1 MTRSMAPPPSWDMKD
16 RFAAN
21 LARYRKREGMSQ
33 EELGYRASL
42 HRTEVSLLERGARIP
57 RADTLVRLAHSLSV
71 SVNELVAGIEWRP
84 GSLKVVAGQFEL
96 SGEAPAATDGKDGTV
111 DREPARVGVRS

>member
-1 MTRSMAPPPSWDMKD
+1 MKD

-42 HRTEVSLLERGARIP
+42 HRTEVSLLERGARMP
-57 RADTLVRLAHSLSV
+57 RADTLVRLAHSLAV
-71 SVNELVAGIEWRP
+71 SVNDLIGSIEWRP
-84 GSLKVVAGQFEL
+84 GNPKVVAGRFEL
-96 SGEAPAATDGKDGTV
+96 SSEAPESVDGNGGSV
-111 DREPARVGVRS
+111 EREPTGAGVRS

>member
-1 MTRSMAPPPSWDMKD
+1 MTRPMAPPSWDVKD

-21 LARYRKREGMSQ
+21 LARCRKLEGMSQ

-42 HRTEVSLLERGARIP
+42 HRTEVSLLERGVRLP

-71 SVNELVAGIEWRP
+71 PVNELVVGIEWKP
-84 GSLKVVAGQFEL
+84 GSVKVVAGSFEL
-96 SGEAPAATDGKDGTV
+96 SAEADDEGG
-111 DREPARVGVRS
+111 ARS